1 MTVNEVTN
9 KTLEDLERA
18 ILNIEAMID
27 GLTIGIER
35 AKELR
40 EKFIFNYEP
49 FENSEALT
57 FSLDCLI
64 LLFENDRIELGTQM
78 KEAKKEL
85 QKRFQ

>member
-1 MTVNEVTN
+1 MTETEN
-9 KTLEDLERA
+9 LEKLERA

-40 EKFIFNYEP
+40 EKFIFDYEP

-57 FSLDCLI
+57 FSLDSLI
-64 LLFENDRIELGTQM
+64 VIFENDRIELISQM
-78 KEAKKEL
+78 VQTKKEL
-85 QKRFQ
+85 NKRFE